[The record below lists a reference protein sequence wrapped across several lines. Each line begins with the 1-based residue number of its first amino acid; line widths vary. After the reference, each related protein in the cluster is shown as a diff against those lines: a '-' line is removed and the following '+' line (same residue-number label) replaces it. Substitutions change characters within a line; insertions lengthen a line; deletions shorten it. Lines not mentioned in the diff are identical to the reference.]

1 MVSTRGTTPGRRDPS
16 PFERRNRNNRR
27 WGWLVAAIG
36 LAGAVVFA
44 ASIAVFVVL
53 LGAVGS
59 IGSRR
64 PWVAEPTI
72 DEVIDGDTVVVRMA
86 RDRVTVRLLGIDTP
100 ETRHPTK
107 PVQCFGH
114 EASERTK
121 ALLPRGT
128 VVRLEHD
135 VEQHDVYGRLLAY
148 VWRASDGLFVN
159 LDLLVGGYGDVLS
172 IAPNTFHA
180 EEFRIA
186 RDDARAAPR
195 GLWRTC
201 GGPGIPAS

>member
-1 MVSTRGTTPGRRDPS
+1 MSTREGATGVREPS
-16 PFERRNRNNRR
+16 ALERRNRAERR
-27 WGWLVAAIG
+27 WGWLVALVG
-36 LAGAVVFA
+36 LAGAALFA
-44 ASIAVFVVL
+44 ASIAVFVAL
-53 LGAVGS
+53 LTVFTSVGAPS
-59 IGSRR
+59 A
-64 PWVAEPTI
+64 WAAEPTI
-72 DEVIDGDTVVVRMA
+72 DKVIDGDTVVVHLG

-100 ETRHPTK
+100 ETKHPTK

-114 EASERTK
+114 DASERTK

-135 VEQHDVYGRLLAY
+135 IEERDAYGRLLAY
-148 VWRASDGLFVN
+148 VWRSDDGLFIN
-159 LDLLVGGYGDVLS
+159 LDLLVGGYADVLS

-201 GGPGIPAS
+201 GGPGIPAT